1 MKTTSKKPAVKTI
14 KTITRTFAILDKAFR
29 YGSIGGRS
37 TYPKG
42 MEMRIGRGGW
52 YLDEN
57 GDAVLPHGICYGSAL
72 VVPAKYF
79 HLEVEEETHTITI
92 TRRPA

>member
-1 MKTTSKKPAVKTI
+1 MKTT
-14 KTITRTFAILDKAFR
+14 KTITRTFAVLDKAFH
-29 YGSIGGRS
+29 YGSIGGQS

-42 MEMRIGRGGW
+42 MEMRIGRGGRW

-72 VVPAKYF
+72 VVPAEYF
-79 HLEVEEETHTITI
+79 HLEVEEETHAVTT
-92 TRRPA
+92 TRRRA